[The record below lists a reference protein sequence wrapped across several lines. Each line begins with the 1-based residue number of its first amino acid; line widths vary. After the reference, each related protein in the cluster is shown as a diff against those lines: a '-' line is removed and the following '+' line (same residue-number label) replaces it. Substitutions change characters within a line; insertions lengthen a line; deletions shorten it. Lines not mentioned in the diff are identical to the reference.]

1 MHTYQGGN
9 MEQKFPV
16 AWRALIQ
23 RLNGKLTKDYETL
36 WKSQSYAK
44 DLNLA
49 NTTFLNIYR
58 SEIVNS
64 RLLRAD
70 LEELARKLGVL
81 DEWEELEGKQ

>member
-1 MHTYQGGN
+1 

-36 WKSQSYAK
+36 WKSRSFAK
-44 DLNLA
+44 DLILA
-49 NTTFLNIYR
+49 NTTFLNTYR